1 MAIAR
6 RLKVLFTARLYL
18 SLPTLPKPRILE
30 GGLAMSRFLSRFSV
44 KRQIGLIAA
53 IGVFG
58 LIALGASYLF
68 SNWQLARMQARID
81 SARTADNLLTEME
94 NGLFEAKQIEKD
106 FLLRH
111 TDANIALHAA
121 RIEDVSAKADLLAL
135 SLDDSAL
142 NAKAEALGPALRSYG
157 ERFAKLGATQRTLG
171 LDESGGLLGAM
182 RKSATD
188 VERQLDAHNDLRLQN
203 LLLARLRIEKNFL
216 LPHDAKAADD
226 MKQAYTDFVELLPIA
241 KISPAMRES
250 VVNKMEAYQRDFA
263 AMVEGAMTVQSDI
276 AALDKSYADIQAT
289 LPVIV
294 TSIRGADQAANTAMQ
309 ALQRQ
314 AAAVMYGTILVVTL
328 IVAGVGFVVGR
339 GGSGP
344 LPGPTD
350 AVTQLARGDKTRA
363 IPGRRP

>member
-81 SARTADNLLTEME
+81 SARTADKLLTEME
-94 NGLFEAKQIEKD
+94 NGLFEAKHIEKE

-142 NAKAEALGPALRSYG
+142 NAKAEP
-157 ERFAKLGATQRTLG
+157 
-171 LDESGGLLGAM
+171 
-182 RKSATD
+182 
-188 VERQLDAHNDLRLQN
+188 
-203 LLLARLRIEKNFL
+203 L
-216 LPHDAKAADD
+216 LPPLR
-226 MKQAYTDFVELLPIA
+226 T
-241 KISPAMRES
+241 SPNPFPNLR
-250 VVNKMEAYQRDFA
+250 
-263 AMVEGAMTVQSDI
+263 
-276 AALDKSYADIQAT
+276 
-289 LPVIV
+289 
-294 TSIRGADQAANTAMQ
+294 
-309 ALQRQ
+309 
-314 AAAVMYGTILVVTL
+314 
-328 IVAGVGFVVGR
+328 
-339 GGSGP
+339 
-344 LPGPTD
+344 PTHP
-350 AVTQLARGDKTRA
+350 T
-363 IPGRRP
+363 P